1 MKTKHLLRY
10 IFVGLAAAV
19 VGIAAPVQAGS
30 GLEPSSNTPIKLPIM
45 QSSDFDFIVTVYGE
59 VLKEAGYRVEYINAD
74 YSASFPGV
82 KAGDLDV
89 TFGWDTT
96 ADLIADVIDSGKG
109 INAGSSGVAIEEG
122 WWYPSYVEKVC
133 PGLPDWEAL
142 KNPECMEALSTAETA
157 PMGRYVG
164 VPAGWSSA
172 VEERIEAFGLEM
184 ENVSS
189 GSPVTM
195 AATIQGAIQRGEP
208 VIGWGYYP
216 HWLMA
221 KNDGSFVR
229 FPDYEPACYS
239 DAAWGMNPNSTYD
252 CGYASGYVWK
262 LANLEFSKREPY
274 ATRILFLMNIDEN
287 AVGIGMDR
295 VDNGGATL
303 IDAAHVW
310 MDGNKDTWG
319 RWIQ

>member
-1 MKTKHLLRY
+1 MKTRGMPSYLHA
-10 IFVGLAAAV
+10 GLAALALAV
-19 VGIAAPVQAGS
+19 AGSAMAGS
-30 GLEPSSNTPIKLPIM
+30 GLKPLTNTPIKLPIM

-59 VLKEAGYRVEYINAD
+59 VLKEAGYRVEYLNAD
-74 YSASFPGV
+74 YSATFPGV

-96 ADLIADVIDSGKG
+96 ADLIQDVIGSGKG
-109 INAGSSGVAIEEG
+109 ISAGSTGVAIEEG
-122 WWYPSYVEKVC
+122 WWYPGYVEEVC

-142 KNPECMEALSTAETA
+142 KNPDCMEALSTAETA

-164 VPAGWSSA
+164 VPAGWASN
-172 VEERIEAFGLEM
+172 VPERIEAFGLEM

-221 KNDGSFVR
+221 KNEGSFVE
-229 FPDYEPACYS
+229 FPDYEPDCYS
-239 DAAWGMNPNSTYD
+239 DPAWGMNPDATYD
-252 CGYASGYVWK
+252 CGYAAGYVWA
-262 LANLEFSKREPY
+262 LANLEFTKREPF
-274 ATRILFLMNIDEN
+274 ATRILFLMNID
-287 AVGIGMDR
+287 ATIVGFGMDR
-295 VDNGGATL
+295 VDNEGATL
-303 IDAAHVW
+303 IEAVHEW
-310 MDGNKDTWG
+310 MDGNEDTWG